1 MDFGT
6 FRSWRYVVFVF
17 QAFTLSGVDL
27 LQPFHVSSK
36 HWPGPF
42 NRTSAI
48 SDTPCAGLSVGSPV
62 FANALSHPLNVRVL
76 IYSPWNDVNWTPWVS
91 AAGTCADCS
100 TRFGWTT
107 LNSDE
112 LVSLLK
118 FGERSSSVNVRL
130 DTKIRIREEEERSNL
145 EDQGLQLMWNTR
157 KTFLLYCCSA
167 LVLVICGAGVEQVA
181 DRGYCWHLDVLQECW
196 ALKWYHITKSWVC
209 IPFATLSFVNSQIQS
224 LGFLFFLVPLWRR
237 TNSAACWRSEQLLLH
252 YQVSAFQ
259 LQTSAFVCWMPA
271 APNQLGWQAVGEN
284 MLLLIF
290 CFYYPTQAMKRS
302 KSTRACGNGGLLG
315 SLLTFCCMS
324 LSVREQLR
332 TWDNSNT
339 LEPLLSFIHLA
350 VAFGLPAAERKQ

>member
-6 FRSWRYVVFVF
+6 FQSWRYIVFVF
-17 QAFTLSGVDL
+17 QAFTLPGVDL
-27 LQPFHVSSK
+27 LQLFHVSSK

-62 FANALSHPLNVRVL
+62 FANTLSHPLNVRVL

-91 AAGTCADCS
+91 AARTCADCS
-100 TRFGWTT
+100 TRFSWTT

-130 DTKIRIREEEERSNL
+130 DTKIRIWEEEERSNL

-157 KTFLLYCCSA
+157 KTFLLYSCSA
-167 LVLVICGAGVEQVA
+167 LGPVNCGAGVEQVA

-209 IPFATLSFVNSQIQS
+209 IPFATLSLVNSQIQS
-224 LGFLFFLVPLWRR
+224 LGFLGFFLVPLWRR
-237 TNSAACWRSEQLLLH
+237 TNSAAWWRSEQLLLH
-252 YQVSAFQ
+252 RQVSAFQ
-259 LQTSAFVCWMPA
+259 SSAIVCWMPA
-271 APNQLGWQAVGEN
+271 APNQLGW
-284 MLLLIF
+284 
-290 CFYYPTQAMKRS
+290 
-302 KSTRACGNGGLLG
+302 
-315 SLLTFCCMS
+315 
-324 LSVREQLR
+324 
-332 TWDNSNT
+332 
-339 LEPLLSFIHLA
+339 
-350 VAFGLPAAERKQ
+350 

>member
-1 MDFGT
+1 M
-6 FRSWRYVVFVF
+6 FVF
-17 QAFTLSGVDL
+17 QAFTLPGVDL
-27 LQPFHVSSK
+27 LQLFHVSSK

-62 FANALSHPLNVRVL
+62 FANTLSHPLNVRVF

-100 TRFGWTT
+100 TRFSWTT

-145 EDQGLQLMWNTR
+145 EDQGLQLMWKTR
-157 KTFLLYCCSA
+157 KTFLLYSCSA
-167 LVLVICGAGVEQVA
+167 LGLVNCGVGVEQVA

-224 LGFLFFLVPLWRR
+224 LGFLVFFWYLCGVGQIQQLVGDL
-237 TNSAACWRSEQLLLH
+237 SSCCYIVRSQIFSRQQLCAGCQLLQIKWVGKL
-252 YQVSAFQ
+252 
-259 LQTSAFVCWMPA
+259 W
-271 APNQLGWQAVGEN
+271 GEN

-290 CFYYPTQAMKRS
+290 CFYYPKQAMKRF
-302 KSTRACGNGGLLG
+302 KSTRACGNGGLIG
-315 SLLTFCCMS
+315 SLLTFSSMS
-324 LSVREQLR
+324 SSVREQLR
-332 TWDNSNT
+332 TWGNSNT